1 MNVGFKSFGCG
12 SLVVE
17 QNPKNVPQLG
27 PIETFRANWKGWSVT
42 AIINQKMLTA
52 LSKRSDSIYCQPPTF
67 MNQISR

>member
-42 AIINQKMLTA
+42 K
-52 LSKRSDSIYCQPPTF
+52 KC
-67 MNQISR
+67 